1 MDEASDA
8 LPSLSRAFVR
18 ALSFIGTGISSSE
31 LSFMVEYCC
40 GWEVLLDSLGSG
52 GAAAVYRG
60 LDSLR
65 LRAGREVGRRKA
77 CRADVRRPS
86 EVK

>member
-1 MDEASDA
+1 
-8 LPSLSRAFVR
+8 
-18 ALSFIGTGISSSE
+18 
-31 LSFMVEYCC
+31 MVEYCC
-40 GWEVLLDSLGSG
+40 GWEVLLDSLDSG